1 MNKEFIWILKT
12 PGGTFVEYDEPMNY
26 DWTVCSKQK
35 YYKANEENTIES
47 YVEKAFKAHEHTFL
61 KLRISELEDQVKL
74 MDKELNEVTSCLM
87 QEQLWREESLQ
98 EVIKLNKYL
107 QELISSVN
115 EFASR
120 PTKDGANKLKD
131 LVDNI
136 KEGVKDEYNESS
148 S

>member
-35 YYKANEENTIES
+35 YYKASEKDTIES
-47 YVEKAFKAHEHTFL
+47 YAEKAFKAHEHTFL

-74 MDKELNEVTSCLM
+74 MDKELDEVTSCLM

-98 EVIKLNKYL
+98 EVIQLKKHL
-107 QELISSVN
+107 QELISGIN

-120 PTKDGANKLKD
+120 PTKDGANKLLD
-131 LVDNI
+131 LVYKI
-136 KEGVKDEYNESS
+136 EHGE
-148 S
+148 